1 MSKTIKKIISSF
13 LILIVLVGTIP
24 VHADTKGDLID
35 PVNFIGDDT
44 TNGGVKLTKTVSV
57 VDKEQGIYNVKFD
70 ISSKDSVKSNSVTN
84 PLYAVIVFDT
94 SGSMCES
101 FKHDC
106 GDKWQNAT
114 EGAISFSKELLKNV
128 EGANIALVT
137 FANNAKVAR
146 EFDNK
151 ELKNVDFNEPNG
163 GTNMAKGLQ
172 EAFTLLNNVKE
183 ENAKKFVILMSDGE
197 PQVYT
202 NIFTDYIARKE
213 ASDEATNIKNNNIEL
228 FAVGYDTTE
237 SNAEFLKTLVTSP
250 DSKYYSSGKIDDI
263 ATKFNNIVSNIS
275 KFPAGIDVTIKDVI
289 GDNFN
294 YVDKSATNGVIAD
307 NNTVTY
313 KIDKLSEE
321 EDITFNF
328 NIQVKDNIKT
338 GWHDTNHSASISYT
352 DSLGENKKLELE
364 KSSKVYW
371 EIPKYDYV
379 INYYKDEISKDN
391 LIDSIKGNDEYDK
404 EITVDTTYKLPEGY
418 YYKGEEIKFNI
429 KEEGNVINVVYSIKD
444 NLSYCVNY
452 FYDGIIDINATEC
465 YYDQTYGKE
474 ITSFIDKPK
483 EGYVFDN
490 FEPIVIL
497 DQEENIM
504 NVYYKKVESG
514 EIVPP
519 KTGVESSF
527 DRVNFV
533 SLSSLLLLG
542 IYSVKKYINV

>member
-13 LILIVLVGTIP
+13 LILIVFVGMIP
-24 VHADTKGDLID
+24 VHAETKGDLVD
-35 PVNFIGDDT
+35 PINSIGDDT
-44 TNGGVKLTKTVSV
+44 TNGGIKLTKTVST
-57 VDKEQGIYNVKFD
+57 VDKEKGIYNVKFD

-84 PLYAVIVFDT
+84 PLYAVVVFDT

-114 EGAISFSKELLKNV
+114 EGAINFSKELLEKV
-128 EGANIALVT
+128 EGSKVALVT
-137 FANNAKVAR
+137 FDNKATVAR
-146 EFDNK
+146 DFDTK
-151 ELKNVDFNEPNG
+151 ELKYSNFNEPDG

-172 EAFTLLNNVKE
+172 EALNLLSNIKE

-213 ASDEATNIKNNNIEL
+213 ASDAATNIKNNNIEL

-237 SNAEFLKTLVTSP
+237 SNEEFLKTLVTSP

-263 ATKFNNIVSNIS
+263 STKFNNIVSHIS
-275 KFPAGIDVTIKDVI
+275 KFPAGVNVTVKDII

-294 YVDKSATNGVIAD
+294 YVDKSATDGVVVD
-307 NNTVTY
+307 KNTITY
-313 KIDKLSEE
+313 KIDELTED

-328 NIQVKDNIKT
+328 NIQVKDDIKT
-338 GWHDTNHSASISYT
+338 GWHDTNNNASISYT
-352 DSLGENKKLELE
+352 DSLGENKNLELE

-429 KEEGNVINVVYSIKD
+429 KEEGNVINVVYSIRD

-490 FEPIVIL
+490 FEPIVVL

-504 NVYYKKVESG
+504 NVYYKKVASG

-519 KTGVESSF
+519 KTGVDTSLDGVS
-527 DRVNFV
+527 FV
-533 SLSSLLLLG
+533 SISSLILLG

>member
-13 LILIVLVGTIP
+13 LILIVFVGMIP
-24 VHADTKGDLID
+24 VHAETKGDLVD
-35 PVNFIGDDT
+35 PINSIGDDT
-44 TNGGVKLTKTVSV
+44 TNGGIKLTKTVST
-57 VDKEQGIYNVKFD
+57 VDKEKGIYNVKFD

-84 PLYAVIVFDT
+84 PLYAVVVFDT

-114 EGAISFSKELLKNV
+114 EGAINFSKELLEKV
-128 EGANIALVT
+128 EGSKVALVT
-137 FANNAKVAR
+137 FDNKATVAR
-146 EFDNK
+146 NFDTK
-151 ELKNVDFNEPNG
+151 ELKYSDFNEPDG

-172 EAFTLLNNVKE
+172 EAFKLLNNVKE

-213 ASDEATNIKNNNIEL
+213 ASDAATNIKNNNIEL

-237 SNAEFLKTLVTSP
+237 SNEEFLKTLVTSP

-263 ATKFNNIVSNIS
+263 STKFNNIVSHIS
-275 KFPAGIDVTIKDVI
+275 KFPAGVNVTVKDII

-294 YVDKSATNGVIAD
+294 YVDKSATDGVVVD
-307 NNTVTY
+307 KNTITY

-338 GWHDTNHSASISYT
+338 GWHDTNNNASISYT
-352 DSLGENKKLELE
+352 DSLGENKNLELE

-371 EIPKYDYV
+371 KIPKYDYV

-490 FEPIVIL
+490 FEPIVVL

-504 NVYYKKVESG
+504 NVYYKKVASG

-519 KTGVESSF
+519 KTGVDTSLDGVS
-527 DRVNFV
+527 FV
-533 SLSSLLLLG
+533 SISSLILLG